1 LIFGEIE
8 MRFEPF
14 APRGIVAAR
23 TQRADIERRRSDR
36 FHQREI
42 VELRVVRERDHGA
55 TLVEFHVENGVVRHL
70 AHERRARQ
78 MPHVGIFLARIA
90 RGRSDRPRCSRPKPN
105 PPPSRPSRMASI
117 APSGRGDEPH
127 VLTTVTS
134 STRRPL
140 SIQRALAFSTSR
152 LTLSINTSCGCPA

>member
-90 RGRSDRPRCSRPKPN
+90 H
-105 PPPSRPSRMASI
+105 
-117 APSGRGDEPH
+117 GDLIVESKRDLAEILRELACADHEHP
-127 VLTTVTS
+127 VT
-134 STRRPL
+134 
-140 SIQRALAFSTSR
+140 RAMNGQQDAAVE
-152 LTLSINTSCGCPA
+152 IHAVG